1 MSPVDRRNFL
11 RDSLRYAGGAVI
23 APSLTGLVACNESV
37 LTPPLATTGMLRRAR
52 SGEGGYGALKECSD
66 FPEIS
71 IPTGF
76 HALRI
81 DRSGDLLSDGSILR
95 NAFDGMGAFAHGA
108 RGVRLVRNH
117 EMRDAAGRYAPLSSA
132 NAYDARANA
141 GNTTVELTVRPD
153 GAVELVRHFVSLSGT
168 SVNCA
173 GGPTPWGS
181 WLSCE
186 ETVAG
191 PAQGFERNH
200 GYVFEVPS
208 AANGPVVPVPL
219 KDMGRFV
226 HEAVAVDPGT
236 GIVYETEDRGTSGF
250 YRFIPNVPGQLAR
263 GGRLQMLAVRDV
275 PNHDTRSGQTV
286 GHRLA
291 CTWVDIDEPNS
302 EAPDLDSL
310 FVFGQGHAKGGAIF
324 ARLEGAWW
332 GDGSVYIAAT
342 SGGDA
347 GMGQIFR
354 YIPTPSGGEL
364 MLVFESPGRDVLNM
378 PDNVNVSPR
387 GGIVLCEDGD
397 GTNFVRG
404 LTRDG
409 AVFDL
414 VRNNINDSEWA
425 GACWAP
431 QGRTLFVNLQGATSE
446 ASTTW
451 GATYAIWGPWES
463 GAL

>member
-1 MSPVDRRNFL
+1 MPPIDRRDFL
-11 RDSLRYAGGAVI
+11 RNSFRYAGGAVI
-23 APSLTGLVACNESV
+23 APSLAGLVASNGTGATSRV
-37 LTPPLATTGMLRRAR
+37 TTTGMLRRAR
-52 SGEGGYGALKECSD
+52 SGEGGYGELSEYGD
-66 FPEIS
+66 LPEIAT
-71 IPTGF
+71 PTGF

-81 DRSGDLLSDGSILR
+81 GRTGDLLSDGSILR

-117 EMRDAAGRYAPLSSA
+117 EMRDAAGAYAPLSAA
-132 NAYDARANA
+132 NAYDAKAN
-141 GNTTVELTVRPD
+141 GGTTTVELTVRPD
-153 GAVELVRHFVSLSGT
+153 GGVELVRHFVSLSGT
-168 SVNCA
+168 HVNCA

-191 PAQGFERNH
+191 PAQGFDRNH

-208 AANGPVVPVPL
+208 SADGPVVPVPL
-219 KDMGRFV
+219 TAMGRFV
-226 HEAVAVDPGT
+226 HEAVAVDPNT
-236 GIVYETEDRGTSGF
+236 GIVYETEDRGRAGF
-250 YRFIPNVPGQLAR
+250 YRFVPDVPGQLAR
-263 GGRLQMLAVRDV
+263 GGRLQMLAVRDA
-275 PNHDTRSGQTV
+275 PNHDTRTGQTV
-286 GHRLA
+286 GRRFA
-291 CTWVDIDEPNS
+291 CTWVDIDEPDG
-302 EAPDLDSL
+302 EAPDLDPG
-310 FVFGQGHAKGGAIF
+310 FVFDQGHAKGGAVF

-354 YIPTPSGGEL
+354 YIPSPAGGDL
-364 MLVFESPGRDVLNM
+364 MLVFESPSKDVLNM

-414 VRNNINDSEWA
+414 VRNNVNDSEWA

-446 ASTTW
+446 SSAIWS
-451 GATYAIWGPWES
+451 ATYAIWGPWES

>member
-11 RDSLRYAGGAVI
+11 RDSFKYAGGAVL
-23 APSLTGLVACNESV
+23 APSLAGLVACNDAV
-37 LTPPLATTGMLRRAR
+37 ATPLTTTGMLRRAR
-52 SGEGGYGALKECSD
+52 AGEGGYGGLAICKD

-71 IPTGF
+71 IPAGF

-81 DRSGDLLSDGSILR
+81 DRTGDVLSDGNVLK
-95 NAFDGMGAFAHGA
+95 NAFDGMGAFAYGA
-108 RGVRLVRNH
+108 TGVRLVRNH
-117 EMRDAAGRYAPLSSA
+117 EMRDAAGAYAPLCTT
-132 NAYDARANA
+132 NAYDAKANA
-141 GNTTVELTVRPD
+141 GNTTVELEVRPD
-153 GAVELVRHFVSLSGT
+153 GAVKLVRHFVSLSGT

-186 ETVAG
+186 ETVDG
-191 PAQGFERNH
+191 PNRGFEKNH
-200 GYVFEVPS
+200 GYIFEVSS

-226 HEAVAVDPGT
+226 HEAVAVDPST
-236 GIVYETEDRGTSGF
+236 GIVYETEDRGTAGF
-250 YRFIPNVPGQLAR
+250 YRFIPNVPGQLAQ
-263 GGRLQMLAVRDV
+263 GGRLQMLAIRDA
-275 PNHDTRSGQTV
+275 PKYDTRKGQTV
-286 GHRLA
+286 GQRFA

-302 EAPDLDSL
+302 EAPDLDAL
-310 FVFGQGHAKGGAIF
+310 FVFNQGYARGGAVF

-347 GMGQIFR
+347 DMGQIFR

-364 MLVFESPGRDVLNM
+364 MLIFESPSRDVLNM

-404 LTRDG
+404 LTRHG
-409 AVFDL
+409 GVFDL
-414 VRNNINDSEWA
+414 VRNNINDAEWA

-431 QGRTLFVNLQGATSE
+431 QGRTLFVNLQGSTAE
-446 ASTTW
+446 ASSTW

>member
-11 RDSLRYAGGAVI
+11 RDSFKYAGGAVI
-23 APSLTGLVACNESV
+23 APSLAGLVACNDAV
-37 LTPPLATTGMLRRAR
+37 TAPLATTGMLRRAR
-52 SGEGGYGALKECSD
+52 AGEGGYGNLKISEDC
-66 FPEIS
+66 PEIS
-71 IPTGF
+71 IPAGF

-81 DRSGDLLSDGSILR
+81 DRSGDVLSDGNILK

-108 RGVRLVRNH
+108 GRVRLVRNH
-117 EMRDAAGRYAPLSSA
+117 EMRDAAGRYAPLSPI
-132 NAYDARANA
+132 NAYDPKANA
-141 GNTTVELTVRPD
+141 GNTTVELEVRPD
-153 GAVELVRHFVSLSGT
+153 GAVQLVRNFVSLSGT
-168 SVNCA
+168 FVNCA

-186 ETVAG
+186 ETVDG
-191 PAQGFERNH
+191 PNRGFEKNH
-200 GYVFEVPS
+200 GYIFEIP
-208 AANGPVVPVPL
+208 AAADGPVVPVPL
-219 KDMGRFV
+219 RDMGRFV
-226 HEAVAVDPGT
+226 HEAIAVDPST

-250 YRFIPNVPGQLAR
+250 YRFVPNVPGQLAQ
-263 GGRLQMLAVRDV
+263 GGRLQMLAIEDA
-275 PNHDTRSGQTV
+275 PQYDTRKGQTV
-286 GHRLA
+286 GRRFA

-302 EAPDLDSL
+302 EAPDMDSL
-310 FVFGQGHAKGGAIF
+310 FVFNQGYAKGGAVF

-347 GMGQIFR
+347 SMGQIFR

-364 MLVFESPGRDVLNM
+364 MLVFESPSKDVLNM

-414 VRNNINDSEWA
+414 VRNNINDAEWA

-431 QGRTLFVNLQGATSE
+431 QGRTLFVNLQGATAE